1 MSDLA
6 DYRET
11 VESIA
16 RDVIENE
23 GIDESN
29 WHDYI
34 HESVDGSAF
43 IIYYG
48 KNEVVLEATDNEPDN
63 DEVASMCDPKGSW
76 RDMRQTAAY
85 LAMERDVWDKARE
98 LVEEYTPV
106 SFKLQKQD
114 GTFLKVGDVT
124 EEGLVEDDCQQY
136 EELTFQDLDEAKEA
150 AENFETAN
158 EGQQIK
164 VVPFNDDDNVIEID
178 LELLEG

>member
-1 MSDLA
+1 MSE
-6 DYRET
+6 YRDT

-23 GIDESN
+23 GLNDNS

-34 HESVDGSAF
+34 HESVDGSEY

-48 KNEVVLEATDNEPDN
+48 KNEEVLEHTNNEPDN
-63 DEVASMCDPKGSW
+63 DEIASMCNPKGSW
-76 RDMRQTAAY
+76 KDMRQTAAY

-106 SFKLQKQD
+106 SFKLKKKD

-124 EEGLVEDDCQQY
+124 PEPEVDDDQQY
-136 EELTFQDLDEAKEA
+136 DELTFEDLDEAEEA
-150 AENFETAN
+150 KENFETVN
-158 EGQQIK
+158 EGQEIE
-164 VVPFNDDDNVIEID
+164 VVPFNSDDEVINID
-178 LELLEG
+178 LDLL

>member
-1 MSDLA
+1 MMSDRQE
-6 DYRET
+6 YRET

-23 GIDESN
+23 GLNENS
-29 WHDYI
+29 WHEYI
-34 HESVDGSAF
+34 HESVDGSGF

-48 KNEVVLEATDNEPDN
+48 QNEIVLEATNNEPDN

-98 LVEEYTPV
+98 LVDEYTPAY
-106 SFKLQKQD
+106 FKLKKQD

-124 EEGLVEDDCQQY
+124 VESETEDFDEQY
-136 EELTFQDLDEAKEA
+136 EELTFKDLDEAQEA

-158 EGQQIK
+158 EGQEIE
-164 VVPFNDDDNVIEID
+164 VVPFNDDDDVINID
-178 LELLEG
+178 LDLL